1 MCRSIVSS
9 KRTTDRVLKCRYR
22 HFKTVTIVRQLARTL
37 DDAGIA
43 GLLNRLG
50 KRTVKGNSWNKSRVA
65 SLRASN
71 GIAVFRKGERAERGE
86 LTLNEVADRFQV
98 SQSHVRRLIQSDR
111 LPARQACKGA
121 PWIILEDDLDAP
133 GIRAILEF
141 KGSASSDPQQPGFAF
156 PAC

>member
-71 GIAVFRKGERAERGE
+71 GIAVFRKGEPAERGE
-86 LTLNEVADRFQV
+86 LSLMRSRIVFRSV
-98 SQSHVRRLIQSDR
+98 SPMCV
-111 LPARQACKGA
+111 G
-121 PWIILEDDLDAP
+121 
-133 GIRAILEF
+133 
-141 KGSASSDPQQPGFAF
+141 
-156 PAC
+156 